1 MRVIDA
7 PQRSPA
13 WFDARLGKPTASRA
27 ADFAARTKRGAP
39 TAARAKYA
47 YQLVA
52 ERLAGPQPQ
61 VTTAAMQRG
70 IDQEPDVLNIYEL
83 RTGERVVP
91 VGFVTD
97 DDGRWGASPDGLVGD
112 AGMVECKT
120 TAPHLFVADILDA
133 HDTVPDRFRHQLIM
147 QMLVAERDWCDLVQY
162 CAPLGA
168 ARIIRYMAVPSE
180 LNVMESE
187 LVAFAAEVDDLE
199 ARALDLMADW
209 SVTQDLDDAA
219 TF

>member
-1 MRVIDA
+1 MRVIDV

-13 WFDARLGKPTASRA
+13 WFDARLGRPTASRA
-27 ADFAARTKRGAP
+27 GDIAGRLKSGKP
-39 TAARAKYA
+39 SAARAKYA
-47 YQLVA
+47 YELVA
-52 ERLAGPQPQ
+52 ERLVGPKPQ
-61 VTTAAMQRG
+61 VTTEAMRRG

-83 RTGERVVP
+83 RTGAKVEP
-91 VGFVTD
+91 IGFVTD
-97 DDGRWGASPDGLVGD
+97 DDGRWGASPDGFVGD

-133 HDTVPDRFRHQLIM
+133 PDTVPERFRHQLIM

-162 CAPLGA
+162 CSALGA
-168 ARIIRYMAVPSE
+168 ARIIRYQAVPSE

>member
-1 MRVIDA
+1 MIVIDA

-27 ADFAARTKRGAP
+27 ADFAARTKKGSP
-39 TAARAKYA
+39 TAARAKYG

-52 ERLAGPQPQ
+52 ERLIGPQPQ

-70 IDQEPDVLNIYEL
+70 IDQEPDALNIYAL
-83 RTGERVVP
+83 RTGALVEP
-91 VGFVTD
+91 VGFMTD
-97 DDGRWGASPDGLVGD
+97 DHGRWGASPDGLVGD

-120 TAPHLFVADILDA
+120 TAPHLFVADILYS

-147 QMLVAERDWCDLVQY
+147 QMLVAEREWCDLLQY

-168 ARIIRYMAVPSE
+168 ARIIRYAAKPDE
-180 LNVMESE
+180 LREMENDLFS
-187 LVAFAAEVDDLE
+187 FAAEVDSLE
-199 ARALDLMADW
+199 ARAIDLLADW